1 MRPVPCDPL
10 TAVGTSIDVGIRPDP
25 TSCSLTATQLATL
38 ADACERGQAMLEC
51 HARVGE
57 DQLGGLSG
65 IVYRHS
71 STLLR
76 QAAERTGRRSRRL
89 AEGLTAY
96 ARGITEVQRLMDE
109 AVSVASPYLTVGGG
123 RIWSPAA
130 PACPDD
136 TALAPAWAAWREA
149 VDRWRAARALEDATA
164 QAWLRVVDR
173 GVVIDEAAPPVV
185 DLPLEGTVR

>member
-1 MRPVPCDPL
+1 
-10 TAVGTSIDVGIRPDP
+10 
-25 TSCSLTATQLATL
+25 
-38 ADACERGQAMLEC
+38 MLEC

-57 DQLGGLSG
+57 EQFGGLSG

-76 QAAERTGRRSRRL
+76 QATERTGRRSRRL

-109 AVSVASPYLTVGGG
+109 AVAVASPHLTVGGG
-123 RIWSPAA
+123 RIWSPAE
-130 PACPDD
+130 PTCPDD
-136 TALAPAWAAWREA
+136 TRLAPAWAAWRDA
-149 VDRWRAARALEDATA
+149 VDRWRAARALEETTTR
-164 QAWLRVVDR
+164 AWMRVVDR
-173 GVVIDEAAPPVV
+173 GVVIDEVEPPTL